1 MAAQGNWH
9 GMAGAITDEML
20 DVYAV
25 TGTPDAIPALL
36 HAHYDGLLDRV
47 AFYFPY
53 QLGAPEVRWR
63 KFAQDFNARNGTTRP
78 AKLTGP

>member
-1 MAAQGNWH
+1 
-9 GMAGAITDEML
+9 ML

-36 HAHYDGLLDRV
+36 RARYDGLLDRV

-53 QLGAPEVRWR
+53 QLGEHEARWR
-63 KFAQDFNARNGTTRP
+63 QFAQDFNA
-78 AKLTGP
+78 